1 METCLLCE
9 KGGMAKN
16 RTTPTATGKVEAV
29 APYLRP
35 DQAAELLGVSRRTL
49 SNFQRRH
56 LIGFSKL
63 GRVVVFRR
71 TDIEAAL
78 NRFRQAAI
86 GE

>member
-1 METCLLCE
+1 MI
-9 KGGMAKN
+9 KN
-16 RTTPTATGKVEAV
+16 RTASTATGKADTG
-29 APYLRP
+29 AQYLRP

-56 LIGFSKL
+56 LIGYSKL

-78 NRFRQAAI
+78 QRFRVNAV